1 MCDRHSSEQP
11 DGRRSDAEQSDADSS
26 STDLAGADLGGGWVR
41 RIVPWCMNVKG
52 EGMPSRESLSRLL
65 ANVWARVKTRSI
77 CCGDPGHAG
86 C

>member
-11 DGRRSDAEQSDADSS
+11 DGRRSEADPSS
-26 STDLAGADLGGGWVR
+26 ADLSGGWVK

-52 EGMPSRESLSRLL
+52 EGAPSRASLGRLL